1 MDGMGT
7 PGEGL
12 GRCSHALIDHQI
24 PSGHLTKMERVGAE
38 GGTPQIPASI
48 HSRFGQGLVKEG
60 FGPRVEES
68 GNCTS
73 VTPTSP
79 WG

>member
-1 MDGMGT
+1 M
-7 PGEGL
+7 ES
-12 GRCSHALIDHQI
+12 SHPRSSLTERNNIWETDHQI

-48 HSRFGQGLVKEG
+48 HSRFAQGLVKEA
-60 FGPRVEES
+60 FSPRVEES